1 MFYKIVR
8 CIKDILFVAC
18 VSYAMVIVND
28 IDTKEYANITD
39 VSGVIILLFAAWSVW
54 RDTKS

>member
-18 VSYAMVIVND
+18 VSYAMAKIHSAYLVGHTHFGEVAEI
-28 IDTKEYANITD
+28 ITL
-39 VSGVIILLFAAWSVW
+39 IAASITVH
-54 RDTKS
+54 RDTKP